1 MKFARAVYCD
11 GVDSWY
17 IRFGSQHGMDVMFKE
32 RSEEQAKI
40 HEKLINE
47 SLNRDLK
54 KRKS

>member
-1 MKFARAVYCD
+1 MKFARAVYCA
-11 GVDSWY
+11 GVDNWY

-40 HEKLINE
+40 HEKWINE